1 MVTTAEPSAT
11 LALTGLLRLTWKV
24 SSGSTVVSPLTS
36 TVIVCVVVPG
46 GKLSVPL
53 AAVALAADSVTVNT
67 AGVVPLLPSVTLMSA
82 MDNEGAASSLMIVP
96 RPWPSVSV
104 APLTLVTLTKKSSVN
119 SCSVSPLTCTTNL

>member
-53 AAVALAADSVTVNT
+53 AAV
-67 AGVVPLLPSVTLMSA
+67 
-82 MDNEGAASSLMIVP
+82 
-96 RPWPSVSV
+96 
-104 APLTLVTLTKKSSVN
+104 
-119 SCSVSPLTCTTNL
+119 